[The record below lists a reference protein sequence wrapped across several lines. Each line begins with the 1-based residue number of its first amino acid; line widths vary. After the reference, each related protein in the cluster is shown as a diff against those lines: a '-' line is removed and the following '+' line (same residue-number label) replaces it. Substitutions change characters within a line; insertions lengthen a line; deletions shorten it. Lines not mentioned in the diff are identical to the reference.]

1 MDLML
6 NAADLTNL
14 SGMQKNAILQALFL
28 ALGIDR
34 EVNAEELAQFER
46 EVASIPWGIDHA
58 LLQEMVRAA
67 RVRRK
72 LVSGAHD
79 TQVWIREI
87 ASYLPSQS
95 VKEKTLAAM
104 GRIALAQGINRAERG
119 LLNAFASSLELP
131 ADRLEQIKQALS
143 PASASPTQG
152 AD

>member
-1 MDLML
+1 MDLTL
-6 NAADLTNL
+6 NASDLTGL
-14 SGMQKNAILQALFL
+14 SAMQKNAILQALFL

-34 EVNAEELAQFER
+34 EVNAEELARFEH

-58 LLQEMVRAA
+58 LLHEMVQAA

-87 ASYLPSQS
+87 ASHLPTPS

-104 GRIALAQGINRAERG
+104 GRIAMAQGINRAERG
-119 LLNAFASSLELP
+119 MLNAFASSLELP
-131 ADRLEQIKQALS
+131 AERLEQIRQALS
-143 PASASPTQG
+143 PASAEPAQ
-152 AD
+152 AAE